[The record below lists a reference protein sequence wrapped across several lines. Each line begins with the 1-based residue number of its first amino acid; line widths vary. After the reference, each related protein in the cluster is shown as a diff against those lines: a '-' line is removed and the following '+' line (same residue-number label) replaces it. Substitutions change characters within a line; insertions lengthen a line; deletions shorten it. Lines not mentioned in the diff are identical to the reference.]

1 MRTRRRACDEDG
13 VRDTTCP
20 EFSSNREL
28 YGEQQKCDIPACEGN
43 LSTSEL
49 VHYHFKWFKKLIE
62 YLLFKKYDN
71 FIFVYLESAT
81 TTWSQWSSCSL
92 TCGVGIRR
100 KTRKCINL
108 ITREP
113 IDPYKCKLDN
123 FILEKK
129 EECDAGY
136 CPGYLYHISIKY
148 A

>member
-1 MRTRRRACDEDG
+1 MKMVLEIQLARNLVLIVSYTG
-13 VRDTTCP
+13 NNKSVIYQLVKVTCQRLNWYIIT
-20 EFSSNREL
+20 SNE
-28 YGEQQKCDIPACEGN
+28 
-43 LSTSEL
+43 
-49 VHYHFKWFKKLIE
+49 LIE

-71 FIFVYLESAT
+71 SIFVYLESAT

-129 EECDAGY
+129 DECDAGY
-136 CPGYLYHISIKY
+136 CPGYFYNTSIKY

>member
-1 MRTRRRACDEDG
+1 MKMVLEIQLARNLVLIVSYMG
-13 VRDTTCP
+13 NNKSVIYQLVKVTCQRLNWYIIT
-20 EFSSNREL
+20 SN
-28 YGEQQKCDIPACEGN
+28 
-43 LSTSEL
+43 
-49 VHYHFKWFKKLIE
+49 VKKLIE

-71 FIFVYLESAT
+71 SVFVYLESAT
-81 TTWSQWSSCSL
+81 TIWSQWSSCSL

-148 A
+148 AGNKNI